1 MNKLDFILIILL
13 FIADINSEYIKSNKV
28 DLRKLYKKQILK
40 ISENFL
46 KIAKGIVK

>member
-40 ISENFL
+40 ISEEFFENS
-46 KIAKGIVK
+46 KGNS